1 MNEHKESIKYETF
14 EQFWDDVYG
23 EEYGY
28 SNKYTLE
35 PYYSIAQYAWEM
47 GENHGYYLGKDYGNT
62 NRDANLNYDS
72 WHENEDINLKLKI
85 LENENDELKHKLRQ
99 ARKLLM
105 LSKKEC
111 IYNGDEFQ
119 TEYRIKCNDFIG
131 EIKCYEMENKG
142 E

>member
-1 MNEHKESIKYETF
+1 MNEDKESIKYETF

-23 EEYGY
+23 KEYGY

-47 GENHGYYLGKDYGNT
+47 GENHGYYLGKD
-62 NRDANLNYDS
+62 DALNEKDS
-72 WHENEDINLKLKI
+72 AEEIKQLK
-85 LENENDELKHKLRQ
+85 DKLRQ